1 MTEAEL
7 VARARA
13 GDESAFAALVE
24 AYQSAIYNL
33 CYRMLG
39 DAAEAEDAAQEAFLR
54 AYSRLSSYDVARPFK
69 TWLFSIASHHSI
81 DRLRKRRLIWLS
93 IEDEPLAP
101 HPALRE
107 QTPGP
112 EEMSMRREQT
122 EVIQKY
128 LAKLAPDDRQ
138 VIVMRYWHDMSYE
151 EIAETT
157 RATVSSVKSRLHR
170 ARGHVSE
177 MMRSAA
183 AGTATPKEES
193 APRRAMP
200 APVKG

>member
-7 VARARA
+7 IARARA
-13 GDESAFAALVE
+13 GDESAFTVLVE

-54 AYSRLSSYDVARPFK
+54 AYSRLSSYDTSRPFK

-170 ARGHVSE
+170 ARGHVAE

-183 AGTATPKEES
+183 GSSPSKEEP

-200 APVKG
+200 APMKG

>member
-1 MTEAEL
+1 MNESEL
-7 VARARA
+7 IAQARA
-13 GDESAFAALVE
+13 GDEAAFTVLVE
-24 AYQSAIYNL
+24 SYQSSIYNL

-54 AYSRLSSYDVARPFK
+54 AYSRLSSYDPTRPFK

-170 ARGHVSE
+170 ARGHVAE
-177 MMRSAA
+177 MIRGASA
-183 AGTATPKEES
+183 PREEP
-193 APRRAMP
+193 APRRATP
-200 APVKG
+200 LPVKG